1 MIFDTPNCPF
11 INDATGDI
19 DQAWFMYLNNV
30 QIALQSMAD
39 AFGILQ
45 SSLARANS
53 ALQPSSLVA
62 ERVNSETV
70 TAMKMMAKYPPVRE
84 LFTSDSIPLVATRM
98 LSP

>member
-30 QIALQSMAD
+30 QIALQSFVD

-45 SSLARANS
+45 SSIARANT

-62 ERVNSETV
+62 ERVNTETV
-70 TAMKMMAKYPPVRE
+70 LAMTMMAKYPPVRE
-84 LFTSDSIPLVATRM
+84 LFVPDSIPLLASRM